1 MSNICDSF
9 INVSKNVSLRDTNGV
24 QAVSAS
30 IGAVIEEGRSIH
42 EIGLL
47 KGWKHQIFQYMM
59 LFAYQHGR
67 KISSP
72 VPIVRYILLILVS
85 ATSKGYGPGG
95 ILTRETTIILV
106 RIRFHGSNPYT

>member
-1 MSNICDSF
+1 MQA
-9 INVSKNVSLRDTNGV
+9 INVSLGDTNGV

-30 IGAVIEEGRSIH
+30 IGAVVEEGRSTH

-47 KGWKHQIFQYMM
+47 KGWKHQIFQYIM
-59 LFAYQHGR
+59 LFAYQDGR

-72 VPIVRYILLILVS
+72 VSIVRYILLILVS
-85 ATSKGYGPGG
+85 ATSKGYGPGR

-106 RIRFHGSNPYT
+106 RIRFHVISPYT